1 MDNKKSEMNFPKF
14 FSKLFKPET
23 LYEYFGLGLI
33 GLCINYLNQSLSWS
47 FESFESAIVKFTIFS
62 LAFLFILFLFA
73 RGLFNKIKSLPP
85 FKFKRKKWLI
95 TLGEVNIKYLI
106 RYIFYISLFVLFST
120 LLLRASFDFF
130 NRLNLKAMVD
140 TRSEKEYPQRV
151 LNSNQDKGGKWAV
164 INLMKL
170 DNLDDESLAFANNFQ
185 NDIEM
190 EVRKMKLP
198 IKPLE
203 ISPKDLNLDSLK
215 KEYEGVY
222 LIKGTYHQNSADVY
236 VESYLDNSFLSS
248 LFSKLDEQTA
258 HKMDSVLKLTN
269 IEKYKTLDYPPI
281 THDSDDM
288 IVDSYNLKL
297 GVPNEIK
304 YLIYSTIGDYIVKD
318 IAKKTNNNSKEL
330 IVSKAKFGVDLL
342 QLAKFRIP
350 YELNYWGFSPK
361 VRSNINLE
369 KLYRN
374 QSSLYSYLAN
384 NELDEYIDNKSD
396 KTHLNT
402 AREYLKESVKLLN
415 EVSTEFNS
423 SNVDV
428 FYGTVQSQII
438 IVEHKMLKTQLKVHE
453 IVEKSNLLSSEVKT
467 FKQKSISI
475 GNDGRKFRLG
485 SLPRVEDV
493 NRWIEESNNMIR
505 SSEELL
511 VDFIEIGKIWDEFLN
526 KVKETEYHN
535 IFKIPLENVRST
547 IAINTNEASL
557 KLEKLLERQKEI
569 NEGFYQI
576 KSKLEKRK

>member
-1 MDNKKSEMNFPKF
+1 
-14 FSKLFKPET
+14 
-23 LYEYFGLGLI
+23 
-33 GLCINYLNQSLSWS
+33 
-47 FESFESAIVKFTIFS
+47 
-62 LAFLFILFLFA
+62 
-73 RGLFNKIKSLPP
+73 
-85 FKFKRKKWLI
+85 
-95 TLGEVNIKYLI
+95 
-106 RYIFYISLFVLFST
+106 
-120 LLLRASFDFF
+120 
-130 NRLNLKAMVD
+130 
-140 TRSEKEYPQRV
+140 
-151 LNSNQDKGGKWAV
+151 
-164 INLMKL
+164 
-170 DNLDDESLAFANNFQ
+170 
-185 NDIEM
+185 
-190 EVRKMKLP
+190 
-198 IKPLE
+198 
-203 ISPKDLNLDSLK
+203 
-215 KEYEGVY
+215 
-222 LIKGTYHQNSADVY
+222 
-236 VESYLDNSFLSS
+236 
-248 LFSKLDEQTA
+248 
-258 HKMDSVLKLTN
+258 
-269 IEKYKTLDYPPI
+269 
-281 THDSDDM
+281 
-288 IVDSYNLKL
+288 
-297 GVPNEIK
+297 
-304 YLIYSTIGDYIVKD
+304 
-318 IAKKTNNNSKEL
+318 
-330 IVSKAKFGVDLL
+330 
-342 QLAKFRIP
+342 
-350 YELNYWGFSPK
+350 
-361 VRSNINLE
+361 
-369 KLYRN
+369 
-374 QSSLYSYLAN
+374 
-384 NELDEYIDNKSD
+384 IDNKSD